1 MAFAAE
7 LGALTEELV
16 EALTQSSAQ
25 VGVSLISWFATGLT
39 VP

>member
-16 EALTQSSAQ
+16 EALTQSSTQ
-25 VGVSLISWFATGLT
+25 VGVSLISGSLQA
-39 VP
+39 